1 LNYDTQITIHLLCQV
16 LFIALT
22 SPMTFVYYLAKANG
36 ALAFFEAH
44 LLDLAQQD
52 YYNISLH

>member
-1 LNYDTQITIHLLCQV
+1 MKLKLQSTCFVKFFYIV
-16 LFIALT
+16 LT
-22 SPMTFVYYLAKANG
+22 SPTTFVCYLAKANG

-44 LLDLAQQD
+44 LLALAQQD